1 MNNKEKLSI
10 VKTNYAINGT
20 TTYCEITFKFRAIP
34 FIVASFKNHKA
45 TNALQSNAIP
55 DIGIGKKKNTIKV
68 GEATF
73 KVKGVAKCNP
83 NDTYDETLGKRIAF
97 SKAFITGHK
106 KFWHIIDMCYE
117 ALITKS
123 TEMRQ
128 NGSTEMDIIKREIEH
143 LNKLTH
149 GEH

>member
-1 MNNKEKLSI
+1 MNKEKLSI

-20 TTYCEITFKFRAIP
+20 TTYCEITFKFRAMP
-34 FIVASFKNHKA
+34 FIVAAFRNHKA
-45 TNALQSNAIP
+45 TTALKSNVTPSVELIKNNA
-55 DIGIGKKKNTIKV
+55 IKV
-68 GEATF
+68 GEAMF

-106 KFWHIIDMCYE
+106 KFKHIIDMCHD
-117 ALITKS
+117 ALMIKAA
-123 TEMRQ
+123 EMS
-128 NGSTEMDIIKREIEH
+128 NIYTIEREIIDREIVH
-143 LNKLTH
+143 LDELTH

>member
-1 MNNKEKLSI
+1 MNKEKLSI
-10 VKTNYAINGT
+10 VKTKYVINGT
-20 TTYCEITFKFRAIP
+20 TTYCEIIFKFRLRP
-34 FIVASFKNHKA
+34 FVVAAFRNHKA
-45 TNALQSNAIP
+45 LTALKSNVTPNVELIE
-55 DIGIGKKKNTIKV
+55 KNKTIKV
-68 GEATF
+68 GEAIF

-106 KFWHIIDMCYE
+106 KFRFIINSCHT
-117 ALITKS
+117 ALINKS
-123 TEMRQ
+123 MEMSV
-128 NGSTEMDIIKREIEH
+128 NSAYEEDIIEREIDH

>member
-1 MNNKEKLSI
+1 MNKEKLSI
-10 VKTNYAINGT
+10 VKTNYVINGT
-20 TTYCEITFKFRAIP
+20 TTYCEITFKFRAMP
-34 FIVASFKNHKA
+34 LVVAAFRNHKA
-45 TNALQSNAIP
+45 LTALKSNVTPNVELIE
-55 DIGIGKKKNTIKV
+55 KNKTIKV
-68 GEATF
+68 GEAIF

-128 NGSTEMDIIKREIEH
+128 NGSTEMDIIKREIKH
-143 LNKLTH
+143 LDKLTH

>member
-1 MNNKEKLSI
+1 MNKEKLSI
-10 VKTNYAINGT
+10 VKTNYVINGT
-20 TTYCEITFKFRAIP
+20 TTYCEITFKFRLRP
-34 FIVASFKNHKA
+34 FVVAAFRNHKA
-45 TNALQSNAIP
+45 FTALKSNVTPNVELIE
-55 DIGIGKKKNTIKV
+55 KNKTIKV
-68 GEATF
+68 GEAIF

-106 KFWHIIDMCYE
+106 KFRFIINSCHT
-117 ALITKS
+117 ALINKS
-123 TEMRQ
+123 MEMSV
-128 NGSTEMDIIKREIEH
+128 NSAYEEDIIEREIDH

>member
-20 TTYCEITFKFRAIP
+20 TTYCEITFKFRAMP
-34 FIVASFKNHKA
+34 FIVASFRNHQATAALKSNVTPNVELVKN
-45 TNALQSNAIP
+45 S
-55 DIGIGKKKNTIKV
+55 TIKV
-68 GEATF
+68 GEAIF

-106 KFWHIIDMCYE
+106 KFKHIIDMCYK
-117 ALITKS
+117 ALVDKGCDMS
-123 TEMRQ
+123 TIYNSEK
-128 NGSTEMDIIKREIEH
+128 DIIVRELEH
-143 LNKLTH
+143 LGKLTH

>member
-1 MNNKEKLSI
+1 MNKEKLSI
-10 VKTNYAINGT
+10 VKTKYAINGT
-20 TTYCEITFKFRAIP
+20 TTYCEITFKFRAMP
-34 FIVASFKNHKA
+34 FIVAAFKNHQA
-45 TNALQSNAIP
+45 TTALKSNVTPNIEL
-55 DIGIGKKKNTIKV
+55 IKNNTVKV
-68 GEATF
+68 GEAVF

-106 KFWHIIDMCYE
+106 KFRFIINSCHT
-117 ALITKS
+117 ALINKS
-123 TEMRQ
+123 MEMSLNCRY
-128 NGSTEMDIIKREIEH
+128 EEDIIEREIEH

>member
-10 VKTNYAINGT
+10 VKTKYAINGT
-20 TTYCEITFKFRAIP
+20 TTYCEITFKFRPMP
-34 FIVASFKNHKA
+34 FIVASLRDHAA
-45 TNALQSNAIP
+45 TSALRSNSIP
-55 DIGIGKKKNTIKV
+55 DTELIIK
-68 GEATF
+68 TL
-73 KVKGVAKCNP
+73 GVAKCNP

-106 KFWHIIDMCYE
+106 KFRFIINSCHT
-117 ALITKS
+117 ALINKS
-123 TEMRQ
+123 MEMSV
-128 NGSTEMDIIKREIEH
+128 NSAYEEDIIEREIDH

>member
-1 MNNKEKLSI
+1 MNKEKLSI
-10 VKTNYAINGT
+10 VKTNYVINGT
-20 TTYCEITFKFRAIP
+20 TTYCEITFKFRLRP
-34 FIVASFKNHKA
+34 FVVAAFRNHIALTALKSNVTPNVELIEKNK
-45 TNALQSNAIP
+45 
-55 DIGIGKKKNTIKV
+55 TIKV
-68 GEATF
+68 GEAIF

-106 KFWHIIDMCYE
+106 KFKFIADMCHE
-117 ALITKS
+117 ALEDKVTEMGIIWS
-123 TEMRQ
+123 TE
-128 NGSTEMDIIKREIEH
+128 GSIISREIEH